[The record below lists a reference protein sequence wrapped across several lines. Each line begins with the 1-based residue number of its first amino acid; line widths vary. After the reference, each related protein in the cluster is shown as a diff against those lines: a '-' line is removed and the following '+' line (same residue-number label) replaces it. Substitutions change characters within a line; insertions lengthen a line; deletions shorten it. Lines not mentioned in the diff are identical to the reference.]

1 MPEPLIVERQTTAST
16 EAVYDYLTT
25 SAKWVEW
32 QGAEAELDPQPGGI
46 FRMTMPDGRTA
57 RGQYVDLQP
66 HTKVVFTWGWV
77 DVPGIPPGSSTVTV
91 ELIPN
96 DDGTLIRLTH
106 GGLSAEEASMHLKGW
121 EHYVPRL
128 AAVAEG
134 NPPVADPGPNTA
146 VALPYYLV

>member
-1 MPEPLIVERQTTAST
+1 MIERQTTAAAPT
-16 EAVYDYLTT
+16 VYDYLTT
-25 SAKWVEW
+25 STHWVAW
-32 QGAEAELDPQPGGI
+32 QGSDAELDPQPGGI

-77 DVPGIPPGSSTVTV
+77 DVPGIPPGASTVTV

-96 DDGTLIRLTH
+96 DKGTLIRLTH
-106 GGLSAEEASMHLKGW
+106 AGLAPEEAAMHLMGW

-128 AAVAEG
+128 VAVAEG
-134 NPPVADPGPNTA
+134 NPPTPDAGPT
-146 VALPYYLV
+146 LP